1 MRAGE
6 ALGLVR
12 GQQTCDKILGAIVD
26 CVKLFMIE
34 REHTAF
40 DLLIDLCLVITMEW
54 QIATQN
60 HVHDYTQT
68 PTIALLA
75 VVSVEH
81 LGRQVVRRAHD
92 SLELAI
98 LAVLLDYVLAQAKVN
113 NFDAI
118 VFGSIH
124 NVLWLEVAMRNAL
137 TVEMIDC

>member
-1 MRAGE
+1 
-6 ALGLVR
+6 
-12 GQQTCDKILGAIVD
+12 
-26 CVKLFMIE
+26 MIE
-34 REHTAF
+34 RERTAF
-40 DLLIDLCLVITMEW
+40 DLFIDLCLVITMEW

-68 PTIALLA
+68 PTITLLA

-81 LGRQVVRRAHD
+81 LRRQVVRRAHD

-118 VFGSIH
+118 VFRSIH